1 MMRRWMAGGGVIAG
15 VLGLLV
21 APAVA
26 ETSRVRTAEPT
37 TSSATQVAAPREAAP
52 AEALDPATDAYVRGL
67 KAYNARQFDEA
78 VRWWR
83 RTVQLDPSSVPGQ
96 VGLGVALLQRGETTG
111 AEAAFRAALAHD
123 AHDADAWANLG
134 TIALQRGE
142 SLAAIDYY
150 RKAVGC
156 EPTDASLWVDWA
168 ASYANAGNLL
178 AAEATALNALSFQ
191 PDSSEAQELLERVE
205 REFDAAAGTA
215 P

>member
-1 MMRRWMAGGGVIAG
+1 MRHWVAGGGAIACVLG
-15 VLGLLV
+15 VLA

-26 ETSRVRTAEPT
+26 ETS
-37 TSSATQVAAPREAAP
+37 APRAVEPDADSTTQTAATPRGAAP
-52 AEALDPATDAYVRGL
+52 AASVDEATDAYVRGL
-67 KAYNARQFDEA
+67 KAYNAHQVDEA

-83 RTVQLDPSSVPGQ
+83 RTVQLDPSSVPGH
-96 VGLGVALLQRGETTG
+96 VGLGVALLQRGEATA

-134 TIALQRGE
+134 TIALQRGD

-150 RKAVGC
+150 RKAVSC

-178 AAEATALNALSFQ
+178 AAEATALNALAFQ
-191 PDSSEAQELLERVE
+191 PDSTEAQDLLERLDRQLGVA
-205 REFDAAAGTA
+205 REH
-215 P
+215 